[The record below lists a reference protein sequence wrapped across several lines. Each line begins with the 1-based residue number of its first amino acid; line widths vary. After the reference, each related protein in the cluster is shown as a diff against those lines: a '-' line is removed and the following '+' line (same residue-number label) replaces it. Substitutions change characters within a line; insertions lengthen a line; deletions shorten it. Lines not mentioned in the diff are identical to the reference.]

1 MSSIIWGFICVLP
14 IVLLFTFLQYER
26 RGMHTVLLLASLMV
40 VFLFLNVAEGANLRI
55 VVTDSKMIFCQGHYF
70 MRRTIHYNEIL
81 DIAFKNSAKYTD
93 LNRHYGRRKFAVG
106 RNYPEIIIKLR
117 DGDHFIVGGSRYAE
131 EILSAIKLAR
141 PHINI
146 D

>member
-1 MSSIIWGFICVLP
+1 MVIDFERIGYIIWPLISLILIF
-14 IVLLFTFLQYER
+14 
-26 RGMHTVLLLASLMV
+26 LLLN
-40 VFLFLNVAEGANLRI
+40 FAESANLRV
-55 VVTDSKMIFCQGHYF
+55 VVTDSKMMFCKGHYS
-70 MRRTIHYNEIL
+70 MRRTIYFNEIS
-81 DIAFKNSAKYTD
+81 DIAFKSSAKYTD
-93 LNRHYGRRKFAVG
+93 LNRHKGRRKFAVG

-131 EILSAIKLAR
+131 EILSAVNLAR